1 MKYNKCKDTSVVNI
15 LIIEWNITNVTC
27 AEQDIFAAA

>member
-15 LIIEWNITNVTC
+15 LIIEWNITNVK
-27 AEQDIFAAA
+27 IHL